1 MVPDWISLID
11 IAFLGVALL
20 FGLGGFQKGFAEQV
34 AHIITFLVLGIAL
47 FFAYPALFGY
57 FGRLFRDLNETYMM
71 WLILAGLVVLAIVFF
86 VFISKL
92 LANVLKTQISDRSD
106 RAYGFSLGFIRG
118 ALVALF
124 LMIFLV
130 ILGPS
135 KYHDALGAK
144 SKIGQWVCYELV
156 PRIQPH
162 VTPAALG
169 EQVDKL
175 RETLFHQEDA
185 GMIEGF

>member
-20 FGLGGFQKGFAEQV
+20 FGMGGFQKGFAGQV
-34 AHIITFLVLGIAL
+34 AHIITFLALGTAL
-47 FFAYPALFGY
+47 FFAYPALFRY
-57 FGRLFRDLNETYMM
+57 FGRLFRNLNETYMM
-71 WLILAGLVVLAIVFF
+71 WLLLAGLVVLAVVFF

-92 LANVLKTQISDRSD
+92 LANMLKTQISDRSD
-106 RAYGFSLGFIRG
+106 RAYGFALGFIRG
-118 ALVALF
+118 VLVALF

-130 ILGPS
+130 ILGPP
-135 KYHDALGAK
+135 KFHDAFGAK
-144 SKIGQWVCYELV
+144 SRVGKLVCHELV

-162 VTPAALG
+162 VTPSALG

-175 RETLFHQEDA
+175 RETLIHQEDA
-185 GMIEGF
+185 GMVEGF

>member
-20 FGLGGFQKGFAEQV
+20 FGLSGFQKGFAGQV
-34 AHIITFLVLGIAL
+34 AHIITFLVLGTAL

-57 FGRLFRDLNETYMM
+57 FGRLFRNLNETYMV
-71 WLILAGLVVLAIVFF
+71 WLILTGLVVLAIVFF

-92 LANVLKTQISDRSD
+92 LANILKTQISDRSD
-106 RAYGFSLGFIRG
+106 RAYGFTLGFVRG
-118 ALVALF
+118 VLVALF

-130 ILGPS
+130 ILGPPRV
-135 KYHDALGAK
+135 HDTLGAK
-144 SKIGQWVCYELV
+144 SQIGKLVCYELV

-162 VTPAALG
+162 VTPAVLE

-175 RETLFHQEDA
+175 RETLIHQEDA
-185 GMIEGF
+185 GMIEGL